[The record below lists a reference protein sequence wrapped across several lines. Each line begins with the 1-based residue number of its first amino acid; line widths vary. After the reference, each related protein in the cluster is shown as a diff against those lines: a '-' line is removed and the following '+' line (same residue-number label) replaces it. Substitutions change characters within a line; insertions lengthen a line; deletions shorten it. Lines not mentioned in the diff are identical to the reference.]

1 MPDRDPAAQGHGEL
15 GERLVELR
23 PSLHR
28 YCARMVGS
36 VVDGEDVVQEVLLKA
51 TAAIERG
58 DDVANLDGWLFR
70 IAHNAALDFL
80 RRRARDQK
88 LFGDE
93 DPDMIEAE
101 TPDREAAAA
110 SLHTLMRLPVAQRS
124 AIILRDVLDH
134 SLEEVGAIMGATVPA
149 IKGALQRG
157 RERLSQIVREPDDR
171 PPAVLPPEQRARLID
186 YVTHFNAHDFDA
198 IRVMLAED
206 VRLDLVARLKVRGKS
221 DVANYFHRYA
231 ENAHWHA
238 SPGLVEGR
246 PALLMR
252 DANDPARA
260 IRYFVVLDWDSD
272 RLVAIRDFLF
282 ARYALEGAEIAPL
295 GEL

>member
-1 MPDRDPAAQGHGEL
+1 VADKDPAGTAML
-15 GERLVELR
+15 TRLVELR

-58 DDVANLDGWLFR
+58 DEIVNPDGWLFR

-80 RRRARDQK
+80 RRRARDK
-88 LFGDE
+88 SVFTDE
-93 DPDMIEAE
+93 DPEMIEAPSSA
-101 TPDREAAAA
+101 PDREAAAA
-110 SLHTLMRLPVAQRS
+110 SLHTLMRLPVTQRS

-134 SLEEVGAIMGATVPA
+134 SLEEVGVIMGATVPA

-171 PPAVLPPEQRARLID
+171 PPVALAPEQRARLLD
-186 YVTHFNAHDFDA
+186 YVSRFNAHDFDA
-198 IRVMLAED
+198 LRDMLAED
-206 VRLDLVARLKVRGKS
+206 VRLDLVARLQAKGKGS
-221 DVANYFHRYA
+221 VATYFHRYA
-231 ENAHWHA
+231 EAANWQA
-238 SPGLVEGR
+238 SAGQVEGK

-252 DANDPARA
+252 DVNDPEGA
-260 IRYFVVLDWDSD
+260 IRYFVVLDWDSG
-272 RLVAIRDFLF
+272 RLVAIRDFLY
-282 ARYALEGAEIAPL
+282 ARYALDGAEIAPL
-295 GEL
+295 DV